1 MRWAGPGAGSQG
13 AGSGMS
19 VERHTAGMLRQ
30 IARQQDIVEIAPQ
43 GSTLKAAAL
52 AHVAEQ
58 YGYTYGTAYRTGFKN
73 SLVQVR
79 MYRDP
84 RPDARVREAATIS
97 AHPQAGNGGTVPG
110 LEHGSL
116 KPLPEAVGAV
126 AVLKDLV
133 TFDVMAQYV
142 ADRTQKVLSYL
153 ACAVLTALLLIDRS
167 PVEAVASGVAVA
179 LLITAAFK
187 VGAIRR
193 GKIARRLTDAGFL
206 AVRDEQGAQRF
217 LRPGQQLPGHRY
229 PFAA

>member
-1 MRWAGPGAGSQG
+1 
-13 AGSGMS
+13 
-19 VERHTAGMLRQ
+19 MLQQ
-30 IARQQDIVEIAPQ
+30 IARQQDTVEVAPQ

-58 YGYTYGTAYRTGFKN
+58 YGYTYGMAYRTGFKN

-84 RPDARVREAATIS
+84 QPDARVREAATIT

-110 LEHGSL
+110 LEQGSL

-126 AVLKDLV
+126 AVLKDLI
-133 TFDVMAQYV
+133 TFDVMPLYV
-142 ADRTQKVLSYL
+142 ADRGQKVKVYL
-153 ACAVLTALLLIDRS
+153 ACAVLTLLLLIDKS
-167 PVEAVASGVAVA
+167 PVEAVASGGAVA
-179 LLITAAFK
+179 LLSTVAFE

-193 GKIARRLTDAGFL
+193 RKIAQRLTEAGFL
-206 AVRDEQGAQRF
+206 AVRDEQGGQRF
-217 LRPGQQLPGHRY
+217 LRPGQQLPGHTN

>member
-1 MRWAGPGAGSQG
+1 
-13 AGSGMS
+13 MS
-19 VERHTAGMLRQ
+19 VERHIAGMLQQ
-30 IARQQDIVEIAPQ
+30 IARQQDTVEVAPQ

-58 YGYTYGTAYRTGFKN
+58 YGYTYGMAYRTGFKN

-84 RPDARVREAATIS
+84 QPDARVREAATIT

-110 LEHGSL
+110 LEQGSL

-126 AVLKDLV
+126 AVLKDLI
-133 TFDVMAQYV
+133 TFDVMALYV
-142 ADRTQKVLSYL
+142 ADRGQKVKVYL
-153 ACAVLTALLLIDRS
+153 ACAVLTLLLLIDKS
-167 PVEAVASGVAVA
+167 PVEAVASGGAVA
-179 LLITAAFK
+179 LLSTVAFE

-193 GKIARRLTDAGFL
+193 RKIAQRLTEAGFL
-206 AVRDEQGAQRF
+206 AVRDEQGGQRF
-217 LRPGQQLPGHRY
+217 LRPGQQLPGHTN

>member
-1 MRWAGPGAGSQG
+1 
-13 AGSGMS
+13 MS
-19 VERHTAGMLRQ
+19 IERHIAGLLQQ

-43 GSTLKAAAL
+43 GTTAKAAAL

-84 RPDARVREAATIS
+84 RPDARVREAATLT

-110 LEHGSL
+110 LEQGSL
-116 KPLPEAVGAV
+116 TPVPEAVGAA
-126 AVLKDLV
+126 AVLKDLI
-133 TFDVMAQYV
+133 TFDVMALYI
-142 ADRTQKVLSYL
+142 ANRSQKVKGYL
-153 ACAVLTALLLIDRS
+153 ACAVVTVLLLFDKS
-167 PVEAVASGVAVA
+167 PVEAVISGGAVA
-179 LLITAAFK
+179 LLFTVAFQ

-193 GKIARRLTDAGFL
+193 RKIAQRLTAAGFHT
-206 AVRDEQGAQRF
+206 VRDAQGSQRF
-217 LRPGQQLPGHRY
+217 LRPGQQLPGHAN

>member
-1 MRWAGPGAGSQG
+1 
-13 AGSGMS
+13 MS
-19 VERHTAGMLRQ
+19 IERHIAGMLQQ
-30 IARQQDIVEIAPQ
+30 IARQQTVIEIAPQ
-43 GSTLKAAAL
+43 GSTSKAAAL

-58 YGYTYGTAYRTGFKN
+58 YGYTYAMAYKTGFKN

-84 RPDARVREAATIS
+84 QPDARVREAATIA

-110 LEHGSL
+110 LEQGLL

-126 AVLKDLV
+126 AVLKDLI

-142 ADRTQKVLSYL
+142 ADRRQKVLGYL
-153 ACAVLTALLLIDRS
+153 GCAVLTLLMLLDRP
-167 PVEAVASGVAVA
+167 PVEAVASGGAVAV
-179 LLITAAFK
+179 LFTVAFK

-193 GKIARRLTDAGFL
+193 AKITQRLTDAGFL
-206 AVRDEQGAQRF
+206 AVRDEQGRQRF
-217 LRPGQQLPGHRY
+217 LRPGQQLPGHTN

>member
-1 MRWAGPGAGSQG
+1 
-13 AGSGMS
+13 MS
-19 VERHTAGMLRQ
+19 VERHIAGMLQQ

-58 YGYTYGTAYRTGFKN
+58 YGYTYGMAYRTGFKN

-84 RPDARVREAATIS
+84 QPDARVREAATIA

-110 LEHGSL
+110 LEQGSL

-142 ADRTQKVLSYL
+142 ADRRQKVLVYL
-153 ACAVLTALLLIDRS
+153 ACAVLTALLLIDSS
-167 PVEAVASGVAVA
+167 PVEAVASGGAAA
-179 LLITAAFK
+179 LLFTVAFK
-187 VGAIRR
+187 VGEIRR
-193 GKIARRLTDAGFL
+193 GQIAQRLTDAGFL
-206 AVRDEQGAQRF
+206 AVRDEQGGQRF
-217 LRPGQQLPGHRY
+217 LRPGQQLPGHTD